1 MPGTG
6 FILLATGRRMLGVS
20 RAGEASA
27 VPGKQLNTS
36 HISRVVTQHLWLLGQ
51 AGIGILQRMA
61 ADFPT

>member
-1 MPGTG
+1 MCRALVT
-6 FILLATGRRMLGVS
+6 AVGRRMLGVS

-51 AGIGILQRMA
+51 AGIGILQRIA
-61 ADFPT
+61 ADFLT

>member
-1 MPGTG
+1 MCRALVT
-6 FILLATGRRMLGVS
+6 AAERRMLGVS

-51 AGIGILQRMA
+51 AGIGILQRIA